1 MSQTLVL
8 DPETVTSLVAI
19 GVMIIVIFG
28 MLVVGLVMQM
38 QMPNGR
44 EVGTVHGAEDDE
56 EDISR
61 RICCVCLTPPDHKD
75 TRVRMETC

>member
-19 GVMIIVIFG
+19 GVMIFVILG
-28 MLVVGLVMQM
+28 ILVVGLII
-38 QMPNGR
+38 QMPNGC
-44 EVGTVHGAEDDE
+44 EVGTVHEAEDE

-61 RICCVCLTPPDHKD
+61 RICCVCLSPPNHKD
-75 TRVRMETC
+75 TRVHIETC

>member
-19 GVMIIVIFG
+19 GVMIFVILG
-28 MLVVGLVMQM
+28 ILVVGLII

-44 EVGTVHGAEDDE
+44 EVGTVHEAEDDE

-61 RICCVCLTPPDHKD
+61 RICCVCLTTPDHKD